1 MWRSFVTLVRAILEI
16 GIVQEGVEGVE
27 MRNAIET
34 TLCRCFSLLNGAVT
48 EGMGG
53 IESVL

>member
-27 MRNAIET
+27 MRKAIET